1 MNYVKRKSEEEEE
14 EGKKSE
20 TGKRKEKLELM
31 SVGKKV
37 GWASA
42 WSAAE
47 DSHESQEPEEYNMRR
62 ILCAAHAAWLGAGRD
77 YYSSI
82 NSP

>member
-1 MNYVKRKSEEEEE
+1 MNYAKRKSEEEE

-20 TGKRKEKLELM
+20 NGKRKEKLELM

-47 DSHESQEPEEYNMRR
+47 DSHEPEEYNMRR